1 MKIFLY
7 LSAFILTMNACNM
20 ADAGERNLNIPD
32 KIEVTK
38 TSLHQQIPG
47 TRLFM
52 VVPPGYKLSKSQ
64 SLVKD
69 NGTEILILDSPGR
82 AFGEGADTVSKSH
95 LQNSKE
101 ITFYE
106 KNFILGAYKANIA
119 YGKIKKENKEKI
131 ILKFGD
137 TEFTGAALCTL
148 PDNNK
153 EAREE
158 ILAALQTIFLDKSI
172 NIDYAALNNY
182 SLDTSKSVFKFNK
195 NSSLIFYY
203 TLYGKGDV
211 DNNYV
216 AIARIAA
223 LPNMDYMR
231 DASKE
236 LVRRMK
242 SESGVIIDHIEEKV
256 VNIKG
261 QPAYET
267 IMRGMVNGTSDS
279 IYLLLMGNEK
289 SSIYFV
295 GMIDESKAVL
305 FNECKALAQTIQ
317 LK

>member
-1 MKIFLY
+1 MKIFLS
-7 LSAFILTMNACNM
+7 LSALVLTMNACNM
-20 ADAGERNLNIPD
+20 NDVGKRNLNIPD
-32 KIEVTK
+32 KIEMTK
-38 TSLHQQIPG
+38 TSLHRQIPG

-52 VVPPGYKLSKSQ
+52 VVPSGYKISKSR

-82 AFGEGADTVSKSH
+82 AFGEGEDKVSTSR

-106 KNFILGAYKANIA
+106 KDFIIGSYEANIR
-119 YGKIKKENKEKI
+119 YGKIKKEKREKI
-131 ILKFGD
+131 VFKFGD
-137 TEFTGAALCTL
+137 AEFTGAAICTL
-148 PDNNK
+148 PDNNR

-158 ILAALQTIFLDKSI
+158 IIAALLTIFFDKSI

-203 TLYGKGDV
+203 TADGKGDI

-216 AIARIAA
+216 AIVRGPA
-223 LPNMDYMR
+223 LPNLDYMR
-231 DASKE
+231 GASKE

-242 SESGVIIDHIEEKV
+242 DENGVTIDHIEENV

-261 QPAYET
+261 QPAYES
-267 IMRGMVNGTSDS
+267 IMRGIANGTPDS
-279 IYLLLMGNEK
+279 MYLLLMGNET
-289 SSIYFV
+289 SSIFFM
-295 GMIDESKAVL
+295 GMIDENKALL